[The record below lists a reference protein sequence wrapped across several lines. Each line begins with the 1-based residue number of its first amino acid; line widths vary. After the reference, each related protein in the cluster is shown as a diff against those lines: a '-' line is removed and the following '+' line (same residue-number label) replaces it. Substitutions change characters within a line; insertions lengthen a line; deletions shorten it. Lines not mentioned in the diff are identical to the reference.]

1 MPIDPAECRAWAAQ
15 VKAAWELAPLI
26 EMERGAQVQVGFEL
40 GLFARVPAE
49 VPADPERQAA
59 IERIWDRLREV
70 AESLLPLAGADGRL
84 EVDPFEAAA
93 RLRPE
98 TQFAPEVLLSARLF
112 HGSDLLAPMEPG
124 ERERL
129 KPLEDRL
136 HELGLAPIGRAG
148 T

>member
-1 MPIDPAECRAWAAQ
+1 MPIDPAECRTWAQ
-15 VKAAWELAPLI
+15 LSKASWEVTPHI

-40 GLFARVPAE
+40 GLYARVPAE
-49 VPADPERQAA
+49 LAPGADDQSANEG
-59 IERIWDRLREV
+59 IWDRLREI
-70 AESLLPLAGADGRL
+70 AESLVPLAGADGRI

-112 HGSDLLAPMEPG
+112 HGSDLLAPVRAG
-124 ERERL
+124 DRERL

-136 HELGLAPIGRAG
+136 HELGLKPRSW
-148 T
+148 